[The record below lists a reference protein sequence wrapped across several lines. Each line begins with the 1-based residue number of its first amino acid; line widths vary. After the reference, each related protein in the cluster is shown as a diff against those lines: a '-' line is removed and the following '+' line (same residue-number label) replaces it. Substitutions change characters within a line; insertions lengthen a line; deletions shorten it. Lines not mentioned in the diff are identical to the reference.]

1 MTSRFHR
8 TTREAFPV
16 ERFPAV
22 FGPYRRPSFTRQAVR
37 VAAWL
42 AAFAF
47 VGALMGA
54 GF

>member
-1 MTSRFHR
+1 MTRFHR

-16 ERFPAV
+16 ERFPAM
-22 FGPYRRPSFTRQAVR
+22 FGPYSRPTFARQAAR
-37 VAAWL
+37 VCAWL

-54 GF
+54 SF